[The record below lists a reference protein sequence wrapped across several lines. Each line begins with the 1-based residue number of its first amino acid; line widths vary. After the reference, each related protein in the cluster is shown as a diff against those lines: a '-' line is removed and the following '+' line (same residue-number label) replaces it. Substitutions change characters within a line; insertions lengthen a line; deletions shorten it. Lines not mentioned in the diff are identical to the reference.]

1 MTYANSAPADESVNS
16 GDRETEIE
24 LPSRPLWVH
33 SAFVFTLLYTA
44 FHVYWAVGG
53 TWGLPLW
60 GQHNQS
66 EVQAVNW
73 VVSAIMLC
81 GAFWVLALL
90 HPAARRVP
98 SWIVLLPL
106 WGAAVVC
113 ISHAFFG
120 WVTKGLYLA
129 GMKSAVDFPVVPGVS
144 AATADKEN
152 HLSAVIDILV
162 FEPCFLIQGL
172 VLAMAAWQFIRTAA
186 NRRRWVWSLVV
197 GVVLVDLFGVTLSL
211 AGLKFA
217 IG

>member
-1 MTYANSAPADESVNS
+1 M
-16 GDRETEIE
+16 
-24 LPSRPLWVH
+24 
-33 SAFVFTLLYTA
+33 
-44 FHVYWAVGG
+44 
-53 TWGLPLW
+53 
-60 GQHNQS
+60 
-66 EVQAVNW
+66 
-73 VVSAIMLC
+73 
-81 GAFWVLALL
+81 
-90 HPAARRVP
+90 
-98 SWIVLLPL
+98 LLPL

-120 WVTKGLYLA
+120 WVTKGLYLV

-162 FEPCFLIQGL
+162 FEPCFLIQGV

-186 NRRRWVWSLVV
+186 NRRRWVWSLAV